1 MNSFAGSI
9 TNPGREAFRFQ
20 ADKELVDRAVSGD
33 ADAFATL
40 FQTHRG
46 RVYAI
51 CLRMT
56 NNVTEAEDLT
66 QDAFMQVFRK
76 LSTFRGESSLSTW
89 LYRLAV
95 NTILMHFRQRAPR
108 AVSMDDEIDCSDKPP
123 LPRHEFGKPDGHL
136 RSSVERI
143 ALMRALETL
152 PHGYRRIFELHEI
165 EGYAH
170 REIARLLHCSIGNS
184 KSQLHKARQRIQKIL
199 SATRRPSLALPV
211 RGHLRVKEGKVPVP
225 PVAVM
230 EFQTEIRQA
239 ETVAV

>member
-1 MNSFAGSI
+1 MNSFASSI
-9 TNPGREAFRFQ
+9 ADPRSELYRFQ
-20 ADKELVDRAVSGD
+20 ADKELVERAVSGD

-95 NTILMHFRQRAPR
+95 NTILMHFRQRGPKAI
-108 AVSMDDEIDCSDKPP
+108 SMDEEIESSDKPP
-123 LPRHEFGKPDGHL
+123 LPRHEFGRPDGHL

-152 PHGYRRIFELHEI
+152 PAGYRRIFELHEI

-184 KSQLHKARQRIQKIL
+184 KSQLHKARQRIQKL
-199 SATRRPSLALPV
+199 LRASSHTSV
-211 RGHLRVKEGKVPVP
+211 RVPAGEKIP
-225 PVAVM
+225 MTPLAVM
-230 EFQTEIRQA
+230 EIQSNVSPAGRMAF
-239 ETVAV
+239 

>member
-1 MNSFAGSI
+1 MNSFASSI
-9 TNPGREAFRFQ
+9 AEPESEAYRFQ
-20 ADKELVDRAVSGD
+20 ADKELVERAVSGD

-46 RVYAI
+46 RVYAV

-95 NTILMHFRQRAPR
+95 NTILMHFRQRAPK
-108 AVSMDDEIDCSDKPP
+108 AVSMDDEIECYDKPP
-123 LPRHEFGKPDGHL
+123 IPRYEFGRPDGHL
-136 RSSVERI
+136 RSAVERI

-152 PHGYRRIFELHEI
+152 PDGYRRIFELHEI

-184 KSQLHKARQRIQKIL
+184 KSQLHKARQRIQKL
-199 SATRRPSLALPV
+199 LHTSRRTSVALPARQEKIQGTPLV
-211 RGHLRVKEGKVPVP
+211 VMDFQPSVSHADA
-225 PVAVM
+225 VA
-230 EFQTEIRQA
+230 I
-239 ETVAV
+239 